1 MKWLKT
7 LVATQARKGSRMALF
22 GVTQFARGVRHGS
35 TPAAAAG
42 AALLGLGL
50 MRKLGVKGPE
60 KVYSRRL
67 KPGQEIRIRVVGDDD
82 RGP

>member
-1 MKWLKT
+1 MKWLKS
-7 LVATQARKGSRMALF
+7 LVATQARRGSRMLLF
-22 GVTQFARGVRHGS
+22 GLTQFARGVRQGS
-35 TPAAAAG
+35 TPATATG

-67 KPGQEIRIRVVGDDD
+67 KPGQEIRIRVLRDADDA
-82 RGP
+82 